1 MTVHSVVARD
11 GGDASGLI
19 GLCDVSESKMEMS
32 GEKRADGR
40 ENLIDA
46 HPIDS
51 RLDRHFYFFTH
62 RLDPHSKSTKWVKM
76 TSISRKTW
84 VYESAK
90 HDSEYISCNSSE
102 NSVRSTERI

>member
-1 MTVHSVVARD
+1 
-11 GGDASGLI
+11 
-19 GLCDVSESKMEMS
+19 MEMS

-46 HPIDS
+46 HPIES

-76 TSISRKTW
+76 TSISRKIGYINPQNTIP
-84 VYESAK
+84 STSPATLQRTAFAQL
-90 HDSEYISCNSSE
+90 SEFDHHSQSGSYRISC
-102 NSVRSTERI
+102 TIPGL

>member
-19 GLCDVSESKMEMS
+19 GLCDVSESKMVMS

-46 HPIDS
+46 HPIES
-51 RLDRHFYFFTH
+51 RLDRHFYFFTG
-62 RLDPHSKSTKWVKM
+62 RLDPHPKL
-76 TSISRKTW
+76 SR
-84 VYESAK
+84 A
-90 HDSEYISCNSSE
+90 SSM
-102 NSVRSTERI
+102 VAPA